1 MTNGRLVGILGA
13 AAVIGAALAMPM
25 AAASDGIHAELDG
38 EPVSLEQL
46 DELSCDDFEYPVLTC
61 FATSEELEAAA
72 PARFRSVHRVRAAAT
87 SGYVIAWEHAD
98 YGGSSRA
105 MSIDYANLGSIGWN
119 DRITSFKSFG
129 ATGRF
134 WQHSPWGGWF
144 YGFGGSTWVGNVGQT
159 YNDAFSGLELD

>member
-1 MTNGRLVGILGA
+1 MANRRLVGILGA
-13 AAVIGAALAMPM
+13 AAVIGAALTMPM
-25 AAASDGIHAELDG
+25 AAATDGIRAMMDG
-38 EPVSLEQL
+38 KPVSLERL
-46 DELSCDDFEYPVLTC
+46 DELTC

-72 PARFRSVHRVRAAAT
+72 PARFRAVHGVEAAAA

-98 YGGSSRA
+98 YNGSSRA

-134 WQHSPWGGWF
+134 WQHSPWDGWS
-144 YGFGGSTWVGNVGQT
+144 YGFGGSTRVSNVGPT